1 MPEKGKVSLEKKLDY
16 WVTESIKDKKFED
29 EYDIEGEI
37 AK

>member
-1 MPEKGKVSLEKKLDY
+1 MSKKNVSLEKKLDY

-29 EYDIEGEI
+29 VYEIEGDI